1 MSIGARRLVVG
12 AHYGLGDWLL
22 QRATAVV
29 LAVYLI
35 VLAVCVLSARPI
47 DYDAWARIFVPIG
60 MKIATLI
67 AFVALAY
74 HAWIGMRDIWMDYV
88 RPAGI
93 RMALQLAT
101 ILWLA
106 ACLVWATQI
115 LWKV

>member
-12 AHYGLGDWLL
+12 AHYGLRDWLI
-22 QRATAVV
+22 QRVTAVLLTIYLIA
-29 LAVYLI
+29 LAVMI
-35 VLAVCVLSARPI
+35 VLARPI
-47 DYDAWARIFVPIG
+47 DYNSWAGIFAPPA

-88 RPAGI
+88 RPAAI
-93 RMALQLAT
+93 RIVLEVGT

-106 ACLVWATQI
+106 ACLVWAGQI

>member
-35 VLAVCVLSARPI
+35 GLAVLVASSRPI
-47 DYDAWARIFVPIG
+47 DYDAWAGIFAPLG

-74 HAWIGMRDIWMDYV
+74 HAWIGMRNVWMDYV
-88 RPAGI
+88 RPTAV
-93 RMALQLAT
+93 RMVLQLAT

-106 ACLVWATQI
+106 ACLVWAVQI
-115 LWKV
+115 LWRV

>member
-12 AHYGLGDWLL
+12 AHYGLRDWLI
-22 QRATAVV
+22 QRATAIV
-29 LAVYLI
+29 LAIYLI
-35 VLAVCVLSARPI
+35 VLAVLMVRARPL
-47 DYDAWARIFVPIG
+47 DYDSWAGIFVPLG
-60 MKIATLI
+60 MKTATLI

-88 RPAGI
+88 RPTAI
-93 RMALQLAT
+93 RIVLEVGT

-106 ACLVWATQI
+106 ACLVWAVQI

>member
-12 AHYGLGDWLL
+12 AHYGLRDWLV

-29 LAVYLI
+29 LTLYLLL
-35 VLAVCVLSARPI
+35 LAALLVRARPV
-47 DYDAWARIFVPIG
+47 DYDSWAALFVPLW

-67 AFVALAY
+67 AFVALAW

-88 RPAGI
+88 RPTAI
-93 RMALQLAT
+93 RMTLQLVT

-106 ACLVWATQI
+106 ACLVWAVQI
-115 LWKV
+115 LWSV